1 MTNKVVGLRL
11 SDATVR
17 YADALASHFGV
28 SRSAIVSLA
37 VALLWERLGEQ
48 VVSGGPK
55 NVPAV
60 GPGEVRDVSWE
71 QESGLINALTNAQ
84 PGQASVWA
92 CGGCPVSIRNI
103 TEALLTNDV
112 ERHTADGMERPANL
126 SGMIPVFLI
135 RHV

>member
-1 MTNKVVGLRL
+1 MRGL
-11 SDATVR
+11 
-17 YADALASHFGV
+17 GV
-28 SRSAIVSLA
+28 A
-37 VALLWERLGEQ
+37 
-48 VVSGGPK
+48 
-55 NVPAV
+55 
-60 GPGEVRDVSWE
+60 
-71 QESGLINALTNAQ
+71 GLINALTNAQ

-112 ERHTADGMERPANL
+112 ERYTADGMERPANL

>member
-1 MTNKVVGLRL
+1 MRNTWVPEGIRRIVERIRE
-11 SDATVR
+11 DIRA
-17 YADALASHFGV
+17 ALENDPAA
-28 SRSAIVSLA
+28 RSA
-37 VALLWERLGEQ
+37 WE
-48 VVSGGPK
+48 VVLCY
-55 NVPAV
+55 
-60 GPGEVRDVSWE
+60 PGA
-71 QESGLINALTNAQ
+71 GLINALTNAQ